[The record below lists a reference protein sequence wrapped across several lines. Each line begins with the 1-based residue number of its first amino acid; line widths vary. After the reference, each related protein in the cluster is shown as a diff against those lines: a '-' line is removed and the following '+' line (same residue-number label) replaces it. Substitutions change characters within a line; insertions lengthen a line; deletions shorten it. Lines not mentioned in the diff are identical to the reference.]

1 MLMIPADAILQ
12 RQLWTSAEVARFFR
26 VGVSSVKRWTDEGEL
41 EAIRTP
47 GGHRRYTLTAIYRFA
62 SIRSLPVEG
71 LPPMDESQ
79 QVVAIPPPADLT
91 LFEALLSG
99 NVEGVRRLVT
109 PREES
114 LAKRAAFLD
123 RVVGDAL
130 RQIGEKW
137 RDGKIGIDI
146 EHRASHMV
154 VEAVD
159 RLRPSPRSTGP
170 LALLACPPGELHDL
184 PLRLVRLIFEW
195 AGWRTEF
202 AGAALPWPS
211 ARGAVERACPDVVA
225 FSSRSS
231 EEFQYLDFDR
241 FVEFCNARGTTVAI
255 GGEWARG
262 GTGRIDKFERFRTLR
277 GFERWLRN
285 RGDFRH
291 VGAPAARPGASAST
305 AR

>member
-1 MLMIPADAILQ
+1 MVSAVDEVVS
-12 RQLWTSAEVARFFR
+12 RQLWTSADVARFFR

-47 GGHRRYTLTAIYRFA
+47 GGHRRYTLGAIHRFA
-62 SIRSLPVEG
+62 SIRRLPTEG
-71 LPPMDESQ
+71 LPSIEE
-79 QVVAIPPPADLT
+79 AEELIEIPPPADLT
-91 LFEALLSG
+91 LFEALMSG
-99 NVEGVRRLVT
+99 NLDAVRRLVT
-109 PREES
+109 PNEPT

-130 RQIGEKW
+130 REIGERW
-137 RDGKIGIDI
+137 RDGRIGIDI

-154 VEAVD
+154 VDAID
-159 RLRPSPRSTGP
+159 RLRPAQRSTGP
-170 LALLACPPGELHDL
+170 IALLACPPGELHDL

-211 ARGAVERACPDVVA
+211 ARGAVERVQPAIVA
-225 FSSRSS
+225 LSSRSS
-231 EEFQYLDFDR
+231 EAFQYLDFDR
-241 FVEFCNARGTTVAI
+241 FVEFCNARGTMVAI

-262 GTGRIDKFERFRTLR
+262 GTGRVDRFERFRTLR

-285 RGDFRH
+285 WSEQ
-291 VGAPAARPGASAST
+291 RPHA
-305 AR
+305 